1 MQALADRL
9 AVVNFGTLKNQL
21 ENAKVDGHS
30 LTEVKVE
37 KVLKSL
43 AKVKV

>member
-9 AVVNFGTLKNQL
+9 AVVNFGTLKDQL
-21 ENAKVDGHS
+21 DNAKEDGHS
-30 LTEVKVE
+30 LTEVEVE